1 MKRAMPVLVVVLLIP
16 YLAAATFAVD
26 VFLSLPGAISQ
37 RIVRV
42 DLIDDDGVGDIVV
55 DVHYDLST
63 NNAEAIA
70 LGAHKRS
77 YVVKMEGTR
86 ATIVAAA
93 ASIIGASLVVNDGGW
108 PEGAV
113 PLPRPRKP

>member
-1 MKRAMPVLVVVLLIP
+1 MQRILTVSVLVLLVP

-26 VFLSLPGAISQ
+26 MFLSLPGAISS
-37 RIVRV
+37 RIVRI
-42 DLIDDDGVGDIVV
+42 DLIDDDGAGDIVV

-63 NNAEAIA
+63 NNSEAIA
-70 LGAHKRS
+70 LGAHKRG

-93 ASIIGASLVVNDGGW
+93 ASIIGASLVVDDGGW
-108 PEGAV
+108 PEAAT